1 VIGAAAALARRLA
14 RDAEAVCRHYLS
26 HGRRSGRYW
35 LCGDVLNTPGRSL
48 YVRLTGPD
56 HGPGAAGRWTDA
68 AVGEYG
74 DLLDLIALNRGFGTL
89 GEAMAEARAFL
100 ALPYRPEPAG
110 RPPPGP
116 IPHGSSEAARRL
128 FRAGRPIPGTPAE
141 TYLRA
146 RGIFGPLD
154 WPALRYHPAAWY
166 RENPDSP
173 CRAWPALLAAVTGRD
188 GTITGLL
195 RTWLDPRCPAKAPI
209 ADPRRA
215 LGHLLGNGVR
225 FGTAEPA
232 PAKAGDTL
240 AAGEG
245 IETVLALKSVLP
257 FLPMVAGLSANH
269 LAALAFPPA
278 LRRLY
283 VARDNDA
290 AGRRAAERLRE
301 RGAAAGIEVRDLVPV
316 HGDFNLDLCRL
327 GPAVLLGHLRP
338 QLAPADRVRL
348 PGCGPAADMG
358 GAA

>member
-1 VIGAAAALARRLA
+1 MASAAALARRLA

-48 YVRLTGPD
+48 YVRLSGPD
-56 HGPGAAGRWTDA
+56 HGPGAAGKWTDS
-68 AVGEYG
+68 AVGEHG

-89 GEAMAEARAFL
+89 SAAMEEARAFL
-100 ALPYRPEPAG
+100 ALPHRPEPAG

-116 IPHGSSEAARRL
+116 VPRGSPEAARRL
-128 FRAGRPIPGTPAE
+128 FRAGRPLPGTPAE
-141 TYLRA
+141 AYLRA

-154 WPALRYHPAAWY
+154 WPALRFHPAVWY
-166 RENPDSP
+166 REAEHMPLQS
-173 CRAWPALLAAVTGRD
+173 WPALIAAITDLD
-188 GTITGLL
+188 GTITGIL
-195 RTWLDPRCPAKAPI
+195 RTWLDPHRPAKASI

-225 FGTAEPA
+225 FGTVS
-232 PAKAGDTL
+232 DVL
-240 AAGEG
+240 IAGEG
-245 IETVLALKSVLP
+245 IETMLALKSVLP
-257 FLPMVAGLSANH
+257 LLPMVAGLSANH

-301 RGAAAGIEVRDLVPV
+301 RGAAAGIEMRDLVPV

-327 GPAVLLGHLRP
+327 GPAVLLGHFVP
-338 QLAPADRVRL
+338 QLAPSDRGRFL
-348 PGCGPAADMG
+348 PGEPTADQG
-358 GAA
+358 RSSA